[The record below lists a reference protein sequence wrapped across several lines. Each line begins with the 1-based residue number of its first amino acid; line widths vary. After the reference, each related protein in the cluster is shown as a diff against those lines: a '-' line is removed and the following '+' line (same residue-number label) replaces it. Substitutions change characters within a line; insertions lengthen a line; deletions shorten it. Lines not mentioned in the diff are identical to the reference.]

1 MAVQNTAVMVSGA
14 ENETVTN
21 HNFFFRHRK
30 SIILHLSV
38 WILYFLYEN
47 GIVLILNM
55 DQISMQSIIYFFLL
69 NALIFYINT
78 YGIIPYLFTR
88 KKHLIVVPCTLLL
101 LAFYILV
108 NYQLTN
114 FIHQHHISTIYTTHP
129 FKDFIILRIFR
140 FIYFITLSYA
150 FWFSV
155 NKVKTERQL
164 RESEAEHSRELQR
177 ANSMEKEMISTQLN
191 YLRYQ
196 INPHFLFNTLS
207 FIYTQVLKHSEEAA
221 QSVLLLSNIM
231 NYALHHQADD
241 GKIEIEYEIQHIK
254 NLIDIHQLRFNH
266 QLQINFTADYN
277 EAGGKKRILPLL
289 LITFVENGFKYG
301 NLHDAANPVIIKVQ
315 VLADHILFYMWNS
328 KKTGM
333 QVYQKHHIGIHNI
346 RKRLELAYQPEF
358 YHLLIND
365 EETSYTVTLKLYT

>member
-1 MAVQNTAVMVSGA
+1 MTAHNTALTISGV
-14 ENETVTN
+14 ENETVTPN
-21 HNFFFRHRK
+21 NLLFKYRK
-30 SIILHLSV
+30 TIISHLIV

-47 GIVLILNM
+47 GIVLILNIH
-55 DQISMQSIIYFFLL
+55 QISVQSIIYFFLL
-69 NALIFYINT
+69 NAIIFYTNT
-78 YGIIPYLFTR
+78 YAIIPYLFT
-88 KKHLIVVPCTLLL
+88 KKKYGYVAPCTLLL
-101 LAFYILV
+101 LGCYILM

-114 FIHQHHISTIYTTHP
+114 YIHEHHISTIYTTHP
-129 FKDFIILRIFR
+129 LKDFIILRIFR

-164 RESEAEHSRELQR
+164 RESEAERSRELQR
-177 ANSMEKEMISTQLN
+177 ANSIEKEMISTQLN

-241 GKIEIEYEIQHIK
+241 GKIEIEYEIQHIQ

-266 QLQINFTADYN
+266 QLHIEFTADYN
-277 EAGGKKRILPLL
+277 EASSKKRILPLL

-301 NLHDAANPVIIKVQ
+301 NLHDADNPVKIQVR
-315 VLADHILFYMWNS
+315 VLADHIHFYMWNS

-333 QVYQKHHIGIHNI
+333 QVYQKHHIGIRNI
-346 RKRLELAYQPEF
+346 QKRLELAYRPEF
-358 YHLLIND
+358 YHLHISD